1 MENSTNKFA
10 EKLDL
15 RRRLIAARRAL
26 PASVKAQADR
36 HIAAHLSRWL
46 ALNQVHILG
55 VYLPMPG
62 EPDLTTLYAS
72 LHESGVTLA
81 MPLVLEKNTALRYA
95 TWQPG
100 DMMSKDAS
108 GTLAP
113 LARTGFVEPEVVLA
127 PCLGFTATR
136 LRLGYGGGYFDR
148 TLART
153 PRPVA
158 IGIGYASAQVVFE
171 ASAHDVALDLIITD

>member
-1 MENSTNKFA
+1 MENSTNRFA
-10 EKLDL
+10 DKPAL
-15 RRRLIAARRAL
+15 RRRLIAARLAL
-26 PASVKAQADR
+26 PASAKAQADAR
-36 HIAAHLSRWL
+36 ITAELSHWL
-46 ALNQVHILG
+46 ASNRVRVLG

-62 EPDLTTLYAS
+62 EPDLTNLYAR
-72 LHESGVTLA
+72 LHASGIALA
-81 MPLVLEKNTALRYA
+81 MPLVMKKNTALRYA
-95 TWQPG
+95 LWHPG

-108 GTLAP
+108 GTMAP
-113 LARTGFVEPEVVLA
+113 LARSEFVEPDVVLA

-148 TLART
+148 TLARM

-158 IGIGYASAQVVFE
+158 IGIAYASAQVTFD